1 MSISIILPTYNEEE
15 NLKFL
20 IPQLVSEL
28 EKIEIVDYE
37 ILVIDDNSTDKTVD
51 IVKEFEGKNKKI
63 KLYLRSSKASLPLS
77 IYDGIQNSTKKNV
90 MWLDAD
96 GSMDAVTAVK
106 LINTQQA
113 NNSSVVIGSRFVEG
127 GGYKG
132 QVEYNE
138 NSKSVYKNLNKTEDS
153 IYAVFL
159 SVQFNKIL
167 KFLLNSKIKD
177 MTSGF
182 IVGPRDYF
190 FREMFENAV
199 YGEYFINVIMD
210 LQNNDVDLIEIGY
223 YCKPR
228 MYGKSKTSGSILNL
242 LSLSIPYISTAFKS
256 RRRK

>member
-228 MYGKSKTSGSILNL
+228 MYGKSKTSGSILKL
-242 LSLSIPYISTAFKS
+242 FSLSIPYISTAIKS
-256 RRRK
+256 RLKK

>member
-1 MSISIILPTYNEEE
+1 
-15 NLKFL
+15 
-20 IPQLVSEL
+20 
-28 EKIEIVDYE
+28 
-37 ILVIDDNSTDKTVD
+37 
-51 IVKEFEGKNKKI
+51 
-63 KLYLRSSKASLPLS
+63 
-77 IYDGIQNSTKKNV
+77 
-90 MWLDAD
+90 
-96 GSMDAVTAVK
+96 MDAVTAVK